1 MVGLLILALSQ
12 PIRAADPSGL
22 TTAKS
27 EKPTSDEGRD
37 GESESVKEKPPTT
50 PSYSSAAGASSKDDA
65 SAAAREGTP
74 PAPYHRERYAEPKPA
89 KGELADSDP
98 RAIADFRKEL
108 ERSGE
113 FLVDEKYGTV
123 WVPDPALVG
132 DDFAPYVTHG
142 RWALNEN
149 DDWVWMSD
157 FSFGNIVFHYG
168 RWVYI
173 PEVGWAWI
181 PGRKYAPA
189 WVEWRVPDEGAGSET
204 QIDYVG
210 WAPTPPTFV
219 WYGGVAYSYGY
230 VPVSSWVYCPSP
242 WVFAYPVAPYVVH
255 DHGHAHHAW
264 RHTHPY
270 APGAHAGH
278 HGHGYG
284 TAPAGPPLERARV
297 PEARRP
303 LVRVP
308 ATDGAT
314 PVRVKP
320 VAARDARVGAER
332 GVAGARRVGQT
343 RPGVERVAP
352 ARESGRAASPRYTG
366 AIVPREQGG
375 AAAPRYTGAIVPR
388 ERGVPARTLQGRVT
402 RPPSVVRIEPTR
414 ALPTARTPATRTIG
428 VTRSPSV
435 TRAPGVRTI
444 GVTRSVGPARGVM
457 PMSGPTMRGSAPV
470 RSPPM
475 RSVAPMRAPAMRGA
489 IPTRGAA
496 PMSAPMRSAAPMRA
510 PAMRGAA
517 PMRAPAMRGAAPMR
531 APAMHGAPVRG
542 GARGR

>member
-12 PIRAADPSGL
+12 PIRAADSSGL
-22 TTAKS
+22 TTARS

-50 PSYSSAAGASSKDDA
+50 PSYSSAADAPSKNDA
-65 SAAAREGTP
+65 SAAAREGPP
-74 PAPYHRERYAEPKPA
+74 PAPYHRERYSEPKPEA
-89 KGELADSDP
+89 GELADSDP

-113 FLVDEKYGTV
+113 FMVDQRYGTV

-168 RWVYI
+168 RWVYV

-181 PGRKYAPA
+181 PGRKYAAA
-189 WVEWRVPDEGAGSET
+189 WVEWRVPDEGASTET

-210 WAPTPPTFV
+210 WAPTPPTFI

-255 DHGHAHHAW
+255 DRGHAHHAW
-264 RHTHPY
+264 RYTHPY

-278 HGHGYG
+278 HGHGYV
-284 TAPAGPPLERARV
+284 PAGPPLDRARI

-320 VAARDARVGAER
+320 VAARGARVGAER
-332 GVAGARRVGQT
+332 GVAERGVADARRAGPT
-343 RPGVERVAP
+343 RPGVERAAA
-352 ARESGRAASPRYTG
+352 ARESGRAAAPRYAG
-366 AIVPREQGG
+366 AIVRREQGR

-402 RPPSVVRIEPTR
+402 RPTSVVRIEPTR
-414 ALPTARTPATRTIG
+414 APPTTRIPATRTIG
-428 VTRSPSV
+428 VP
-435 TRAPGVRTI
+435 
-444 GVTRSVGPARGVM
+444 
-457 PMSGPTMRGSAPV
+457 GPTMRGPAPQRSA
-470 RSPPM
+470 PM
-475 RSVAPMRAPAMRGA
+475 RSVAPMRAPAMRA
-489 IPTRGAA
+489 PAMRGA
-496 PMSAPMRSAAPMRA
+496 A

-517 PMRAPAMRGAAPMR
+517 PMRAPAMRGAPPMRAPAMRGAPPMRAPAMRGAPPMR